1 MPADLKMDLRPSIMN
16 ALALFWGERGIKM
29 IRRLTLLIAASA
41 ILSAPACFGL
51 GLGEL
56 ELKSALNQRF
66 EAEVELT
73 NVRGLEIEEILPNL
87 GSQDDFDRVGVERGY
102 ALIDLRF
109 KVASRENGKL
119 FVRISSSRPIIEPFL
134 NFIVEVL
141 WPSGRILRE
150 YTVLLDPPVF
160 GKDGVEPIQLGETEQ
175 RASPARQPT
184 PAAPQSGRQEADLGG
199 LSQSSQEGRI
209 SSGEYGITG
218 PGDTLWKIALEVR
231 PDRSVSVQQTMLAL
245 KAANPEAFINDNINL
260 LKAGHVL
267 RIPEANTIRSES
279 LGSAVAE
286 VRVQN
291 EQFDAYKTGSVTQ
304 LDASRRQVQSD
315 AGASTED
322 DGELKL
328 LASSESSG
336 DRAGSGSDARAQ
348 ELQDDLAVAEEDLD
362 RARRA
367 NTELNVRFEDL
378 QGQLDTLNEILTLK
392 DDQLAALRA
401 EVQKMQASAGPAPA
415 VTPTPQ
421 SAASGSLLTNPLVLT
436 GLGLLL
442 VGGVAA
448 GLILVRRRQQSSAV
462 DDDLEEEV
470 EEEALQV
477 ELEEDAEA
485 QIEVEDAAVA
495 MDATII
501 STEPIEAI
509 VDSDD
514 LDLDAAEDDEIS
526 LDLEDDDDLELDL
539 GDEDEDEAEDEAEDE
554 DAISLDLD
562 DDDDAISLDLDDD
575 DDAISLDLDDD
586 DDAISVDLDDDVIS
600 LDLDDDDD
608 AISLNLDDDDDAISV
623 DLDDDDDELSLDLDD
638 DDVISL
644 DLDDDGG
651 NKLDLARAYIDMG
664 DGDGARSVLEE
675 VIKKGSESEIQEANE
690 LLEKIK

>member
-1 MPADLKMDLRPSIMN
+1 
-16 ALALFWGERGIKM
+16 M

-73 NVRGLEIEEILPNL
+73 NVRGLEIEKILPNL

-401 EVQKMQASAGPAPA
+401 EVQKMQASAGPAPV

-421 SAASGSLLTNPLVLT
+421 SAASGSLLTNPLVLA

-470 EEEALQV
+470 EEEGALQV
-477 ELEEDAEA
+477 ALEEDAEA

>member
-29 IRRLTLLIAASA
+29 IRRLTLLIATSA

-160 GKDGVEPIQLGETEQ
+160 GKDGIEPIQLGETEQ

-199 LSQSSQEGRI
+199 LSQSSQEGRT

-336 DRAGSGSDARAQ
+336 DRAGSGSDAREQ

-362 RARRA
+362 RAHRA

-470 EEEALQV
+470 EEEGALQV
-477 ELEEDAEA
+477 ALEEDAEA

-526 LDLEDDDDLELDL
+526 LDLEDDDELELDL
-539 GDEDEDEAEDEAEDE
+539 GDDEDAISLDLDDDDDAISLALDDDD

-575 DDAISLDLDDD
+575 DDAISLDLDDN
-586 DDAISVDLDDDVIS
+586 
-600 LDLDDDDD
+600 DD
-608 AISLNLDDDDDAISV
+608 AISL

>member
-1 MPADLKMDLRPSIMN
+1 LPADLKMDLRPSIMN

-539 GDEDEDEAEDEAEDE
+539 GDEDEDEAEDE

>member
-1 MPADLKMDLRPSIMN
+1 
-16 ALALFWGERGIKM
+16 M
-29 IRRLTLLIAASA
+29 IRRLTLLIATSA

-87 GSQDDFDRVGVERGY
+87 GSQDDFDRIGVERGY

-109 KVASRENGKL
+109 EVASRENGKL

-421 SAASGSLLTNPLVLT
+421 SAASGSLLTNPLVLA

-514 LDLDAAEDDEIS
+514 LDLDAVEDDEIS

-539 GDEDEDEAEDEAEDE
+539 GDEDEDEAEDEDAISLDLDDDDDAISLALDDDD

-586 DDAISVDLDDDVIS
+586 DDAIS

-608 AISLNLDDDDDAISV
+608 AISLDLDDNDDAISL

-644 DLDDDGG
+644 DLEDDGG

>member
-73 NVRGLEIEEILPNL
+73 NVRGLEIEKILPNL

-119 FVRISSSRPIIEPFL
+119 FVGISSSRPIIEPFL

-608 AISLNLDDDDDAISV
+608 AISLDLDDNDDAISL

>member
-1 MPADLKMDLRPSIMN
+1 
-16 ALALFWGERGIKM
+16 
-29 IRRLTLLIAASA
+29 
-41 ILSAPACFGL
+41 
-51 GLGEL
+51 
-56 ELKSALNQRF
+56 
-66 EAEVELT
+66 
-73 NVRGLEIEEILPNL
+73 
-87 GSQDDFDRVGVERGY
+87 
-102 ALIDLRF
+102 
-109 KVASRENGKL
+109 
-119 FVRISSSRPIIEPFL
+119 
-134 NFIVEVL
+134 
-141 WPSGRILRE
+141 
-150 YTVLLDPPVF
+150 
-160 GKDGVEPIQLGETEQ
+160 
-175 RASPARQPT
+175 
-184 PAAPQSGRQEADLGG
+184 
-199 LSQSSQEGRI
+199 
-209 SSGEYGITG
+209 
-218 PGDTLWKIALEVR
+218 GDTLWKIALEVR

-291 EQFDAYKTGSVTQ
+291 EPFDAYKTGSVAQ

-336 DRAGSGSDARAQ
+336 DRAGSGSDAREQ

-362 RARRA
+362 RAHRA

-401 EVQKMQASAGPAPA
+401 EVQKMQASAGPAPV

-421 SAASGSLLTNPLVLT
+421 SAASGSLLTNPLVLA

-470 EEEALQV
+470 EEEGALQV
-477 ELEEDAEA
+477 ALEEDAEA

-514 LDLDAAEDDEIS
+514 LDLDAVEDDEIS
-526 LDLEDDDDLELDL
+526 LDLEDDDELELDL
-539 GDEDEDEAEDEAEDE
+539 GDDEDAISLDLDDDDDAISLALDDDD

-586 DDAISVDLDDDVIS
+586 DDAIS

-608 AISLNLDDDDDAISV
+608 AISLDLDDNDDAISL

-644 DLDDDGG
+644 DLEDDGG

>member
-73 NVRGLEIEEILPNL
+73 NVRGLEIEKILPNL

-539 GDEDEDEAEDEAEDE
+539 GDEDEDEAEDE

>member
-539 GDEDEDEAEDEAEDE
+539 GDEDEDEAEDE
-554 DAISLDLD
+554 
-562 DDDDAISLDLDDD
+562 DAISLDLDDD

>member
-575 DDAISLDLDDD
+575 DDAIS
-586 DDAISVDLDDDVIS
+586 VDLDDDVIS

-623 DLDDDDDELSLDLDD
+623 DLDDDDDELSLDLDDDDVISLDLDD

>member
-539 GDEDEDEAEDEAEDE
+539 GDEDEDEAEDE

>member
-575 DDAISLDLDDD
+575 DDAIS
-586 DDAISVDLDDDVIS
+586 VDLDDDVIS

>member
-73 NVRGLEIEEILPNL
+73 NVRGLEIEKILPNL

>member
-539 GDEDEDEAEDEAEDE
+539 GDEDEAEDEAEDE

>member
-160 GKDGVEPIQLGETEQ
+160 GKDGIEPIQLGETEQ

>member
-362 RARRA
+362 RAHRA

-539 GDEDEDEAEDEAEDE
+539 GDEDEDEDEAEDE
-554 DAISLDLD
+554 
-562 DDDDAISLDLDDD
+562 DAISLDLDDD

>member
-539 GDEDEDEAEDEAEDE
+539 GDEDEDEAEDE

-600 LDLDDDDD
+600 L
-608 AISLNLDDDDDAISV
+608 

>member
-1 MPADLKMDLRPSIMN
+1 LPADLKMDLRPSIMN

-73 NVRGLEIEEILPNL
+73 NVRGLEIEKILPNL

>member
-336 DRAGSGSDARAQ
+336 DRAGSGSDAREQ

-362 RARRA
+362 RAHRA

-539 GDEDEDEAEDEAEDE
+539 GDEDEDEAEDE
-554 DAISLDLD
+554 
-562 DDDDAISLDLDDD
+562 DAISLDLDDD

-644 DLDDDGG
+644 DLEDDGG

>member
-73 NVRGLEIEEILPNL
+73 NVRGLEIEKILPNL

-644 DLDDDGG
+644 DLEDDGG

>member
-539 GDEDEDEAEDEAEDE
+539 GDEDEAEDEAEDE
-554 DAISLDLD
+554 
-562 DDDDAISLDLDDD
+562 DAISLDLDDD

-608 AISLNLDDDDDAISV
+608 AISLNLDDDDDAISLDLDDNDDAISL

>member
-575 DDAISLDLDDD
+575 DDAIS
-586 DDAISVDLDDDVIS
+586 VDLDDDVIS

-608 AISLNLDDDDDAISV
+608 AISLDLDDNDDAISL

>member
-87 GSQDDFDRVGVERGY
+87 GSQDDFDRIGVERGY

-539 GDEDEDEAEDEAEDE
+539 GDEDEDEAEDE

-608 AISLNLDDDDDAISV
+608 AISLDLDDNDDAISL

-644 DLDDDGG
+644 DLEDDGG

>member
-1 MPADLKMDLRPSIMN
+1 LPADLKMDLRPSIMN

>member
-336 DRAGSGSDARAQ
+336 DRAGSGSDAREQ

-539 GDEDEDEAEDEAEDE
+539 GDEDEDEAEDE

-562 DDDDAISLDLDDD
+562 DDDDAISLD
-575 DDAISLDLDDD
+575 
-586 DDAISVDLDDDVIS
+586 
-600 LDLDDDDD
+600 
-608 AISLNLDDDDDAISV
+608 LDDDDDAISV

>member
-73 NVRGLEIEEILPNL
+73 NVRGLEIEKILPNL

-119 FVRISSSRPIIEPFL
+119 FVGISSSRPIIEPFL

-526 LDLEDDDDLELDL
+526 LDLEDDDELELDL
-539 GDEDEDEAEDEAEDE
+539 GDDE

-562 DDDDAISLDLDDD
+562 DDDDAISLALDDD

-586 DDAISVDLDDDVIS
+586 DDAIS